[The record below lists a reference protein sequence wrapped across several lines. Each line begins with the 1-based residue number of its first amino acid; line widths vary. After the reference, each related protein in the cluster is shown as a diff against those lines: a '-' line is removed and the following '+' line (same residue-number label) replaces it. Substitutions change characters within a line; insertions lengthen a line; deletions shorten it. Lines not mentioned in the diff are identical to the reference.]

1 MTNDKKT
8 VSMSTVKPKKES
20 RSVLGRWWLVFGS
33 CHVDDT
39 ACETK
44 EEADLGFN
52 ESCHEAIV
60 EVIAVTEHD
69 RIVADYES
77 RLTKMSRFNNDALD
91 GQEKLEAELEI
102 ARALILIFRRRVGVY
117 QARNFVNKFALIF
130 DRKLE
135 CLDEQRHH
143 GAGVGDEGSSLFI
156 NRFANPFTRFRIVY
170 LQNLSGVMLA
180 QFPRPRRRS
189 LHDGLCLCE

>member
-1 MTNDKKT
+1 
-8 VSMSTVKPKKES
+8 MSTVKPKKES

-102 ARALILIFRRRVGVY
+102 ARAQIELLR
-117 QARNFVNKFALIF
+117 
-130 DRKLE
+130 
-135 CLDEQRHH
+135 EQRNRLAALL
-143 GAGVGDEGSSLFI
+143 GGGPKVYRAQTDSLDAEVAALEKGEG
-156 NRFANPFTRFRIVY
+156 
-170 LQNLSGVMLA
+170 
-180 QFPRPRRRS
+180 
-189 LHDGLCLCE
+189 

>member
-91 GQEKLEAELEI
+91 GQEKLEAELAGVKAELAAKTHQLKLLYAEEDRELFKALDEI
-102 ARALILIFRRRVGVY
+102 AELKKELATARAQIE
-117 QARNFVNKFALIF
+117 
-130 DRKLE
+130 KLR
-135 CLDEQRHH
+135 EQRND
-143 GAGVGDEGSSLFI
+143 AFRVVD
-156 NRFANPFTRFRIVY
+156 TRENIARYIEEDDAEVAA
-170 LQNLSGVMLA
+170 LNDKESKS
-180 QFPRPRRRS
+180 P
-189 LHDGLCLCE
+189 